1 MTASVVVVSG
11 AAAAVVVVVSSL
23 SLEHAATMR
32 ANTATIASSEMR
44 FRIVVSFLSLKPS
57 FGFDSDTETPD

>member
-1 MTASVVVVSG
+1 VA
-11 AAAAVVVVVSSL
+11 VSSL

-44 FRIVVSFLSLKPS
+44 LRIGFSLLALKPKV
-57 FGFDSDTETPD
+57 GFVSDTETLV